1 MNVLCYNH
9 SGKLWQIQCK
19 HSQQKRTAQQARCKE
34 RCFSPQTP
42 DSMLEEA
49 TGPETIEQFLVIQH
63 EQHKIIHERCKK
75 ISFTITYAR

>member
-1 MNVLCYNH
+1 MNGLCYNH

-19 HSQQKRTAQQARCKE
+19 HSQQKRTAQQAICKE

-49 TGPETIEQFLVIQH
+49 KGPETIEPLLVIQH
-63 EQHKIIHERCKK
+63 EQCERIHAQCKK
-75 ISFTITYAR
+75 KSSTITYAV